1 MAMKSLPQ
9 GEEKFSAVQQMFD
22 RIAPK
27 YDLMNRLITMGMDQ
41 PWRRAGLEKVGVGPG
56 DTLLDVACGTG
67 DLAELAQARGAVV
80 IGLDFAA
87 EMLRGA
93 QARGIPAEF
102 VRGDAGR
109 MPLPDG
115 SVDVVTCGFALRN
128 FVHLGQVLCEMGRV
142 LAPGG
147 RLMILEVHEPKN
159 PLLRWAHGIH
169 FRTFVPL
176 LGRLLSDKEAYA
188 YLPRSVA
195 YLPPDG
201 EFFAL
206 FEKAG
211 FVEVERKKLL
221 FGAAQMVT
229 GVRS

>member
-27 YDLMNRLITMGMDQ
+27 YDLMNRLITLGMDQ
-41 PWRRAGLEKVGVGPG
+41 PWRRAGLAKMRVGPG
-56 DTLLDVACGTG
+56 DRLLDVACGTG
-67 DLAELAQARGAVV
+67 DLAEIAIARGAKV
-80 IGLDFAA
+80 IGLDFAT

-93 QARGIPAEF
+93 RARGIPGEF

-109 MPLPDG
+109 MPLRDA

-142 LAPGG
+142 LVPGG
-147 RLMILEVHEPKN
+147 RLMILEVHEPKR
-159 PLLRWAHGIH
+159 PLARWAHGIH
-169 FRTFVPL
+169 FRKLVPL
-176 LGRLLSDKEAYA
+176 LGRLLSDKDAYA
-188 YLPRSVA
+188 YLPESVA
-195 YLPPDG
+195 YLPPDQ

-221 FGAAQMVT
+221 FGAAQMIT
-229 GVRS
+229 GVRG